1 MQKCNKDSGLI
12 TCIASMKVKG
22 KKLVKLYIIYIYY
35 LYIIYKII

>member
-22 KKLVKLYIIYIYY
+22 KKLVKLYIIYILFIYY
-35 LYIIYKII
+35 I